1 LAGGSPAASHFL
13 LFRQKKSN
21 QKKATPTST
30 NSRKPSLPG
39 GRQRTHP
46 AFVVFNWF
54 FVSGAQTPLPLIH
67 PAGSIFGVAERGEVK
82 TRVAMT
88 EAPDYYPSC

>member
-1 LAGGSPAASHFL
+1 LAGGSPAASHFSCL
-13 LFRQKKSN
+13 AKKSN